1 MEPDE
6 KLWSICVD
14 IYREAFKK
22 SKPSLDF
29 DKVLLKAEAKK
40 LKDNWFMKYYL
51 PDKTLEAII
60 NKHCA
65 KHKLKPRDAHRVS
78 AEIVLGCAPTGVEPK
93 KRIRSG
99 D

>member
-1 MEPDE
+1 MASDE
-6 KLWSICVD
+6 KLWAICID

-22 SKPSLDF
+22 SKPPLDF
-29 DKVLLKAEAKK
+29 DRVLTQAEAKK
-40 LKDNWFMKYYL
+40 LKNDWFLKYYL
-51 PDKTLEAII
+51 PDADLDAII
-60 NKHCA
+60 KKHCA